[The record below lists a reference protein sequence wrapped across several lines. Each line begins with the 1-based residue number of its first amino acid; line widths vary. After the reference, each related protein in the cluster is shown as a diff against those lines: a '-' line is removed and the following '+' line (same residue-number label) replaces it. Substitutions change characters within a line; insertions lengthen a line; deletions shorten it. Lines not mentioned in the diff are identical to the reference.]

1 MMKRLLVPAIATAFA
16 IGIAVASPANADEQG
31 YLEDLAN
38 HDFTGPTDTALTL
51 GYQICKDIEHG
62 VPQQT
67 TIDAIYQ
74 NTGDS
79 IEYDDAQFI
88 YESAQIYLC

>member
-1 MMKRLLVPAIATAFA
+1 MKKLLFPTIAAVFAVGVALAPTA
-16 IGIAVASPANADEQG
+16 GADEQG

-38 HDFTGPTDTALTL
+38 HDFTGAPDVALNL
-51 GYQICKDIEHG
+51 GYQICKDINHG
-62 VPQQT
+62 VPQGT
-67 TIDAIYQ
+67 TLDAIYQ

-79 IEYDDAQFI
+79 IGYDEAQFI